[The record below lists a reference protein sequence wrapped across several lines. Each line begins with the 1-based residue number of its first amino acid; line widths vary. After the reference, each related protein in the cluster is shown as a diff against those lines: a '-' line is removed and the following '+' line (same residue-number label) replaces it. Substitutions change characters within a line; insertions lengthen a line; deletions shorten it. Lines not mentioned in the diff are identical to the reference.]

1 MNLFHTF
8 LANRQE
14 HSSESA
20 FLVTSGDRSV
30 SISWGQFTDDI
41 AVVAELI
48 RADRPQGAVALL
60 GENSYEWIV
69 AHAACLFTGVTVVPI
84 DVNLNPEQIAARLR
98 KVRAAVL
105 VHSSLYAEKARA
117 AHNMCAGV
125 LIASFGSVKTDLVM
139 ALARERLRFGK
150 KSIWEDA
157 PLERNEEAISMIVF
171 TSGTTS
177 MPRGVMITTQAL
189 ESIID
194 YASERL
200 DIRAGN
206 RSLMILPLQHI
217 FGMCVAYLL
226 LSKRAAMGVCPDF
239 RRLYDAV
246 ERFRADFLFLVPAL
260 AEILAKKISQ
270 KYVSAEAAFGSPLQ
284 WIAVGGAP
292 LHRRVHDNL
301 TILGVKVLGA
311 YGLTET
317 CSEYSLS
324 NSSDVSLPGCAGL
337 AARTGGV
344 ETKVSENGELLI
356 KGPCVFKGY
365 YEEPQETAKVMTEDG
380 WFRTGDT
387 GKIDEMGRVWVTGR
401 ISRTIVLDSG
411 KKVSP
416 EELEMRLMEL
426 PGIQECLVYEI
437 DGTRTI
443 VAEVYSQSSQKTVQ
457 RHIDELNKALPVYMR
472 IRKVFTRDEPF
483 PRTTS
488 GKIKTGGKCREL

>member
-1 MNLFHTF
+1 MNLFQTF
-8 LANRQE
+8 LANRKE
-14 HSSESA
+14 HPADSA

-30 SISWGQFTDDI
+30 SISWQQFTDDI
-41 AVVAELI
+41 AVIADII
-48 RADRPQGAVALL
+48 RTEAPKGAVALL
-60 GENSYEWIV
+60 GENSYEWMV

-84 DVNLNPEQIAARLR
+84 DINLNPEQIAARLR
-98 KVRAAVL
+98 KVHAAVL

-117 AHNMCAGV
+117 VKAMCSGVQIAG
-125 LIASFGSVKTDLVM
+125 FGSVKTDIVI
-139 ALARERLRFGK
+139 ALARERIRFGK
-150 KSIWEDA
+150 KSIWDD
-157 PLERNEEAISMIVF
+157 PSTERRDISMIVF

-177 MPRGVMITTQAL
+177 TPRGVMLTTQAL
-189 ESIID
+189 ESFIV

-200 DIRAGN
+200 DIRPGN
-206 RSLMILPLQHI
+206 KSLMILPLQHI
-217 FGMCVAYLL
+217 FGICVAYLL
-226 LSKRAAMGVCPDF
+226 LSKRVPMGVCPDF

-270 KYVSAEAAFGSPLQ
+270 NYTSAASAFGHPLQ

-292 LHRRVHDNL
+292 LHRRVFDSL
-301 TILGVKVLGA
+301 TDLGIKVLGA

-324 NSSDVSLPGCAGL
+324 NSADVPVAGCAGL
-337 AARTGGV
+337 AARSGGV
-344 ETKVSENGELLI
+344 ETKVSKEGELLI

-365 YEEPQETAKVMTEDG
+365 YEEPTETAKVMTEDG

-387 GKIDEMGRVWVTGR
+387 GKIDEKGRVWVTGR

-416 EELEMRLMEL
+416 EELEVRIMEL
-426 PGIQECLVYEI
+426 PDVNECLVYEI
-437 DGTRTI
+437 KGTRTI
-443 VAEVYSQSSQKTVQ
+443 VAEIYSLVSEKSVRKS
-457 RHIDELNKALPVYMR
+457 IDDLNKSLPVYMR
-472 IRKVFTRDEPF
+472 IRKVLVRSKPF

-488 GKIKTGGKCREL
+488 GKIKTGDKCREL